1 MASEN
6 LNDEKEVVRIPGLY
20 PSKAIKDIKNVN
32 DVICNI
38 QKVFAS
44 AINTYFD
51 KLYDLWSSPKALEFY
66 GRTSS
71 ELTSINDEIISFN
84 ESVIDE
90 LVASFNRI
98 APSHRESSISV
109 AKGAYT
115 VLKIKPLLETFANGK
130 IGMKDKLVDNATRDF
145 LMQIKNIVN
154 KTSPIPNVIYFYDTD
169 GKLAGSCNTRVS
181 ELRSILEKGLSKAN
195 LSASIVDE
203 ATTSTRLAAKNAA
216 SILNT
221 RS

>member
-6 LNDEKEVVRIPGLY
+6 LDEEKEEVRIPGLY

-32 DVICNI
+32 DVICSV
-38 QKVFAS
+38 QKVFAT
-44 AINTYFD
+44 AINNYFD
-51 KLYDLWSSPKALEFY
+51 KLYDLWSSPKALDFY
-66 GRTSS
+66 GRASS
-71 ELTSINDEIISFN
+71 ELTSITDEIINFN
-84 ESVIDE
+84 ESIISE

-115 VLKIKPLLETFANGK
+115 SLKLKPLLEIAANGK
-130 IGMKDKLVDNATRDF
+130 IGMKDKLVDNATTDF

-154 KTSPIPNVIYFYDTD
+154 KTSPIPDTIYFYDTD
-169 GKLAGSCNTRVS
+169 GKLAGSCNTKVS

-195 LSASIVDE
+195 LLTSIVDE
-203 ATTSTRLAAKNAA
+203 ATTTTRSAAKNAA